1 MLLNFYLI
9 VDFKCF
15 CWIGWYDGYM
25 MNIVVFVC
33 LMKKLKILKIWWLV
47 LLNINFWFCCGIILD
62 IDI

>member
-25 MNIVVFVC
+25 MNIVVFGC

-47 LLNINFWFCCGIILD
+47 LLNINFWFCCSIILD

>member
-1 MLLNFYLI
+1 MLLNFYLL
-9 VDFKCF
+9 VDIKCF

-47 LLNINFWFCCGIILD
+47 LLNINFWFCCSIILD